1 MIFSIVTTIGIV
13 INAETIASGIPFV
26 NPTVSN
32 VPATASLEIS
42 LACAY
47 LSR

>member
-1 MIFSIVTTIGIV
+1 MVTTIGIV

-26 NPTVSN
+26 KPTVSK
-32 VPATASLEIS
+32 VPATASLDIS

-47 LSR
+47 LSKYKI